1 MLDGSSRGRTE
12 TATQKKQRFQG
23 QTSGDV
29 ASTTQARVLLIEPK
43 HINLSTERYPSQRKD
58 GKLRPTV
65 PRLLQRLLLA
75 QTHTSYDMQGRP
87 GDIDFQRMIDVSDA
101 LMLVCLI
108 VPGATRNIRLT
119 WPETPQQEYLANE
132 AGRPRPYVSVLR
144 SPSEVMPPTW
154 PWLVP
159 FTNTDFAQTHL
170 RACVASSRRSKFSV
184 LLASAFLHLGR
195 LLAMAKIRVR

>member
-101 LMLVCLI
+101 LKLVCST
-108 VPGATRNIRLT
+108 VPEASCITNRFSRT
-119 WPETPQQEYLANE
+119 PEQEYLANE

-144 SPSEVMPPTW
+144 SSTEVIP
-154 PWLVP
+154 
-159 FTNTDFAQTHL
+159 
-170 RACVASSRRSKFSV
+170 
-184 LLASAFLHLGR
+184 LHQR
-195 LLAMAKIRVR
+195 LPH